1 MSNTYLQTPPATP
14 VQEFYS
20 QFNIS
25 VTKSGLMPS
34 ASKIKH
40 GSPFSWE
47 DTKFIVK
54 SNQLEVFARS
64 EEETTKYHE
73 FKAWLKANEL
83 SINEYLL
90 SSQLEWK
97 DEDIRDQTKEYPQEY
112 DVNHAQDLILFNPND
127 VKILPNKFPYYFDT
141 NVRHICIWSKL
152 KVPADKESVVGDI
165 SPRTRRLVHRYL
177 ERTFVKRGVSWDQIL
192 WFKNW
197 VSLQS
202 VRAVSHFHVLLRD
215 VDDALIEELM
225 GNSGEMLDLEDY
237 RELL

>member
-1 MSNTYLQTPPATP
+1 MTSLQTPPATP

-25 VTKSGLMPS
+25 VTQSSLMPS

-40 GSPFSWE
+40 GDPFSWE

-54 SNQLEVFARS
+54 SNQLEIFARS
-64 EEETTKYHE
+64 EKETHRYHK
-73 FKAWLKANEL
+73 FKAWLKENEMTV
-83 SINEYLL
+83 NDYLL

-97 DEDIRDQTKEYPQEY
+97 ESDIRTQTREYPQEY
-112 DVNHAQDLILFNPND
+112 DLNHPEDLIFFNSDD
-127 VKILPNKFPYYFDT
+127 VKIIPNKFPYYFDT
-141 NVRHICIWSKL
+141 NVRHLCVWSKL
-152 KVPADKESVVGDI
+152 IVPADRESVVGDI
-165 SPRTRRLVHRYL
+165 SPRTKRLVHRYL
-177 ERTFVKRGVSWDQIL
+177 EKTFVERGVSWDQIL

-197 VSLQS
+197 LSLQS

-215 VDDALIEELM
+215 VDDALLDELI
-225 GNSGEMLDLEDY
+225 GTSGEMLTIEDY